1 MAISYTET
9 VRRSQERVVFKRF
22 EEALAPLL
30 AETAPDWLLHHMELR
45 RVPFDQDMQERVEIR
60 LVLKGIG
67 EVRERRDSV
76 ARTQLLP
83 E

>member
-1 MAISYTET
+1 MAMSFTDAL
-9 VRRSQERVVFKRF
+9 RDHQERMVFKRF
-22 EEALAPLL
+22 EDALAPLL

-45 RVPFDQDMQERVEIR
+45 RVPFDCEMQERVEIR

-67 EVRERRDSV
+67 EVRERRDGPDCT
-76 ARTQLLP
+76 RLLP

>member
-1 MAISYTET
+1 MAISYTDT
-9 VRRSQERVVFKRF
+9 VRRHQERLVFKRF
-22 EEALAPLL
+22 EDALAPLL

-45 RVPFDQDMQERVEIR
+45 RVRSDRDMQDQVEIR

-67 EVRERRDSV
+67 EVREHGGGV
-76 ARTQLLP
+76 ANAQPLL